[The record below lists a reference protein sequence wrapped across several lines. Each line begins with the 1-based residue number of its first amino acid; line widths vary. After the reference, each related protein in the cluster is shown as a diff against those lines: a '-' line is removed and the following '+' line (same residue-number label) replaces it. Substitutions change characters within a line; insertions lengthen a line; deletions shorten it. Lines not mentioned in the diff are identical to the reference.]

1 MKKVS
6 GICLGSCLGISALL
20 AACGGGET
28 QTKGTA
34 QGLDAAQTAAA
45 APAAEERSY
54 ALAAATTS
62 STASECTALY
72 AQGSSGVQVD
82 GNMRYGAVG
91 TLILSFADDTF
102 KGRAVNWMD
111 SNLQLT
117 QGSGLGAF
125 EQLPMLAIKTLV
137 TQQLVDRLKTS
148 LPGLVSI
155 YQDAPL
161 SYMLAES
168 VKFIGADTAQSS
180 YAVSGKGVGVG
191 IIDSGVDATHPDL
204 AHTAKNVKLVGPIT
218 DTPAG
223 GYLYL
228 ELPNTDTTSGHGSH
242 VASTI
247 GGSGAASAGSARVR
261 RGVAPGAT
269 LIGVGA
275 GDGISILYALQ
286 GFDYLMKPD
295 IRETYNVRV
304 ISNSW
309 GSSGEFAPYNPINL
323 ATKRAYDAGMVVVFA
338 AGNAGPG
345 ANTLNPYSA
354 SPCVISVAA
363 GDKSGYLASFSS
375 RGRAGDAL
383 VHPDITAP
391 GVKISAAR
399 GVTGVAATTLPDADN
414 PRYSTISGT
423 SMATPHISGVVALML
438 EANPKLNLDGV
449 LEIFSSTSRAMYYVQ
464 SATNGLDPNQVVVKK
479 RELWEVGYGY
489 VSADAAVRTA
499 AKQNPVRFSVQTTAL
514 PGWTG
519 IVQTAVC
526 APLVDCAVNA
536 EHTHVL
542 NVPAGSSAL
551 RIGTEWGNP
560 AFDLDLEVYSP
571 AGLLIASSAQG
582 TSTGEAV
589 SIPQPVAGAWRVVL
603 KGYLNAPTSY
613 TGSAAVDKIVKQ

>member
-1 MKKVS
+1 MNKVS
-6 GICLGSCLGISALL
+6 GICLGIGALL
-20 AACGGGET
+20 ASCGGGEAPPE
-28 QTKGTA
+28 GTA
-34 QGLDAAQTAAA
+34 QGLSAAQVTAAA
-45 APAAEERSY
+45 AADDGRSV
-54 ALAAATTS
+54 ALAATAS
-62 STASECTALY
+62 GSTASECTALY
-72 AQGSSGVQVD
+72 AQPSNGVQVD
-82 GNMRYGAVG
+82 GSMRYGAVG
-91 TLILSFADDTF
+91 TLILAFADDTT

-111 SNLQLT
+111 TNLQLT
-117 QGSGLGAF
+117 QGRGLGAF
-125 EQLPMLAIKTLV
+125 QQLPMLAIKTMV
-137 TQQLVDRLKTS
+137 NQQLVERLKTS

-161 SYMLAES
+161 SYKLAES
-168 VKFIGADTAQSS
+168 VRFIGADTAQSS

-223 GYLYL
+223 GYLYVD
-228 ELPNTDTTSGHGSH
+228 LPNTDTTSGHGSH

-269 LIGVGA
+269 LVGVGA

-286 GFDYLMKPD
+286 GFDYLMKPE
-295 IRETYNVRV
+295 IRDTHNVRV

-323 ATKRAYDAGMVVVFA
+323 AAKRAYDAGMVVVFA

-345 ANTLNPYSA
+345 ANTLNPYSV

-363 GDKSGYLASFSS
+363 GDKSGYLANFSS

-399 GVTGVAATTLPDADN
+399 GATGVAATPLPDVDN

-438 EANPKLNLDGV
+438 EANPRLNLDGV
-449 LEIFSSTSRAMYYVQ
+449 LKIFGTTSRAMYYVH

-479 RELWEVGYGY
+479 REPWEVGYGY
-489 VSADAAVRTA
+489 VNADAAVRAA
-499 AKQNPVRFSVQTTAL
+499 AKQNPVRYSVQTTAL

-519 IVQTAVC
+519 TVQTAVC
-526 APLVDCAVNA
+526 APLVDCAVNS

-551 RIGTEWGNP
+551 RVATEWGNP
-560 AFDLDLEVYSP
+560 AFDLDLEVYNP
-571 AGLLIASSAQG
+571 AGLLVASSAQG
-582 TSTGEAV
+582 TSLSEAV
-589 SIPQPVAGAWRVVL
+589 SIPKPVAGAWRVVL
-603 KGYLNAPTSY
+603 KGYLNAPTGY
-613 TGSAAVDKIVKQ
+613 TGSAEVDKIVRQ

>member
-1 MKKVS
+1 MNKVS
-6 GICLGSCLGISALL
+6 GICLGIGALL
-20 AACGGGET
+20 AACGGGEAPT
-28 QTKGTA
+28 QGGA
-34 QGLDAAQTAAA
+34 QGLAAPQATAAA
-45 APAAEERSY
+45 APADAERSY
-54 ALAAATTS
+54 ALATTS
-62 STASECTALY
+62 STTSECTALY

-82 GNMRYGAVG
+82 SNMRYGAVG
-91 TLILSFADDTF
+91 TLILSFADDTA

-111 SNLQLT
+111 SNLGLK
-117 QGSGLGAF
+117 QGNGLGAF
-125 EQLPMLAIKTLV
+125 QQLPMLAIKTLV
-137 TQQLVDRLKTS
+137 TQALVDRLKTS

-161 SYMLAES
+161 SYKLAES
-168 VKFIGADTAQSS
+168 VRFIGADSAQSN

-191 IIDSGVDATHPDL
+191 IIDSGVDSTHPDL
-204 AHTAKNVKLVGPIT
+204 VHTAKNVKLVGPIT

-223 GYLYL
+223 GYLYVD
-228 ELPNTDTTSGHGSH
+228 LPNTDTSSGHGSH

-247 GGSGAASAGSARVR
+247 GGSGAASAGSSWVR

-286 GFDYLMKPD
+286 GFDYLMKPE
-295 IRETYNVRV
+295 IRETHNVRV

-309 GSSGEFAPYNPINL
+309 GSSGEFAPYNPISL
-323 ATKRAYDAGMVVVFA
+323 AAKRAYDAGIVVVFA
-338 AGNAGPG
+338 AGNEGPD

-363 GDKSGYLASFSS
+363 GDKSGYLADFSS
-375 RGRAGDAL
+375 RGRPGDAL
-383 VHPDITAP
+383 VRPDITAP
-391 GVKISAAR
+391 GVDISAAR
-399 GVTGVAATTLPDADN
+399 GTTGVAATTVPDVDN
-414 PRYSTISGT
+414 PRYATISGT

-449 LEIFSSTSRAMYYVQ
+449 LKIFSTTSRAMYYVA

-479 RELWEVGYGY
+479 REPWEVGYGY
-489 VSADAAVRTA
+489 VNADAAVREA
-499 AKQNPVRFSVQTTAL
+499 ARLNPIRYTVQTTAL

-519 IVQTAVC
+519 TVQTAAC
-526 APLVDCAVNA
+526 APLADCAVNA

-542 NVPAGSSAL
+542 NVPTGASAL
-551 RIGTEWGNP
+551 RVATEWGNP

-571 AGLLIASSAQG
+571 AGLLVASSAQG

-589 SIPQPVAGAWRVVL
+589 SIPKPAAGAWRVVL

-613 TGSAAVDKIVKQ
+613 TGSAAVDKIVRQ